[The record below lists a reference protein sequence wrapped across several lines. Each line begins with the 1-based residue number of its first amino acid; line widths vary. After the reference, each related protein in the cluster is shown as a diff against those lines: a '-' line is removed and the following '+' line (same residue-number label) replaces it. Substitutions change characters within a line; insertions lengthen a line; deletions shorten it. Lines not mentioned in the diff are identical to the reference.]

1 MLNHFTKVLQEHIAK
16 RRPFAVATVIR
27 VLGSASAK
35 PGSKALIDETG
46 RNVHGWVGGGCAES
60 LVREEALAAIAEGA
74 TRIVEV
80 DLDDEVLGVGMPCG
94 GRMEVYIEPHLP
106 PKTLLIAGHNRLA
119 RHLAVLGGLA
129 GYTVEVSSPKARSA
143 DFPTAGR
150 VETVEWDALKIPPD
164 ASVVIA
170 SDHQGHLPALRK
182 ALKAKEAQPAPTAS
196 GNPAPGGSAPGNPAP
211 GDSAPGTTAN
221 IAFNHIGL
229 VASRRVSQGLMKR
242 LAEEGYGAEALSR
255 VRTPAGLDLGG
266 DTLEEISL
274 SILAEILAGDRGA
287 SALPLRMV
295 KGRWSALPQ
304 NIVRG
309 GRAEGATAA
318 AAAGAAKDS
327 EPEPELLIVGMGRL
341 AEELARLGTLLGW
354 RVTVNTST
362 GDPPDLPASAR
373 VVTGDLDFSRMEV
386 GKHTY
391 VVIATL
397 HKGDHLSMRRAMEGS
412 APYIGLIASQK
423 RSGLVLDYLKETG
436 VSEEAMANVFAPA
449 GLDLGSVTPAEIAM
463 SVISEVVGV
472 CRGGSCRSLS
482 LVEAAAGSGNP
493 DACLELF
500 E

>member
-1 MLNHFTKVLQEHIAK
+1 MLSHFTDILQDYIAR

-27 VLGSASAK
+27 VVGSASAK

-129 GYTVEVSSPKARSA
+129 GYSVAVCSPKARSE

-150 VETVEWDALKIPPD
+150 VETVDWEALNIPPD

-170 SDHQGHLPALRK
+170 SDHQGHLPAMRK
-182 ALKAKEAQPAPTAS
+182 ALEAQPALLDQKSSPNETSANTAPS
-196 GNPAPGGSAPGNPAP
+196 KVAFAN
-211 GDSAPGTTAN
+211 TAFSNNAFSN
-221 IAFNHIGL
+221 IAL

-242 LAEEGYGAEALSR
+242 LAKEGYGAAALSR

-274 SILAEILAGDRGA
+274 SILAEILATDRKA

-295 KGRWSALPQ
+295 KGGFADFSPEEVSLPP
-304 NIVRG
+304 V
-309 GRAEGATAA
+309 EDV
-318 AAAGAAKDS
+318 AG
-327 EPEPELLIVGMGRL
+327 EPELLIVGMGRL
-341 AEELARLGTLLGW
+341 AEELARLGILLGW

-386 GKHTY
+386 GRHTY
-391 VVIATL
+391 VIIATL
-397 HKGDHLSMRRAMEGS
+397 HKGDHLSMRKAMEGN
-412 APYIGLIASQK
+412 APYIGLIASRK
-423 RSGLVLDYLKETG
+423 RSGLVLDYLKESG
-436 VSEEAMANVFAPA
+436 VSPEAMANVFAPS
-449 GLDLGSVTPAEIAM
+449 GLDLGAVTPAEIAI

-472 CRGGSCRSLS
+472 YRGGSCRSLS
-482 LVEAAAGSGNP
+482 QVEAGTGSGNP
-493 DACLELF
+493 DACFQLF

>member
-1 MLNHFTKVLQEHIAK
+1 MLSHFTKILQEYIEK

-27 VLGSASAK
+27 VVGSASAK
-35 PGSKALIDETG
+35 PGSKALIDEKG

-60 LVREEALAAIAEGA
+60 LVREEALAAIAEGT

-106 PKTLLIAGHNRLA
+106 PKTLFIAGHNRLA
-119 RHLAVLGGLA
+119 QHLAVLGGLA
-129 GYTVEVSSPKARSA
+129 GYTVAVCSPKARKA
-143 DFPTAGR
+143 DFPTAAR
-150 VETVEWDALKIPPD
+150 VETIAWDALSIPPD

-170 SDHQGHLPALRK
+170 SDHRGHLPALRI
-182 ALKAKEAQPAPTAS
+182 ALEARPEKTGLEARPAPPAHMAAQAAS
-196 GNPAPGGSAPGNPAP
+196 
-211 GDSAPGTTAN
+211 AN
-221 IAFNHIGL
+221 IGL
-229 VASRRVSQGLMKR
+229 VASRRVSQGLIKR
-242 LAEEGYGAEALSR
+242 LAKEGYGAEALSR

-274 SILAEILAGDRGA
+274 SILAEILAADRGA

-295 KGRWSALPQ
+295 KGGFADFSP
-304 NIVRG
+304 
-309 GRAEGATAA
+309 AEAA
-318 AAAGAAKDS
+318 PAVGAAEDGDA
-327 EPEPELLIVGMGRL
+327 EPELLIVGMGRL

-386 GKHTY
+386 GRRTY
-391 VVIATL
+391 VIIATL
-397 HKGDHLSMRRAMEGS
+397 HKGDHLSMRKAMEGN
-412 APYIGLIASQK
+412 APYIGLIASRK

-436 VSEEAMANVFAPA
+436 VPETAMANVFAPA
-449 GLDLGSVTPAEIAM
+449 GLELGAVTPAEIAI
-463 SVISEVVGV
+463 SVIAEVVGV
-472 CRGGSCRSLS
+472 YRGGSCRPLS
-482 LVEAAAGSGNP
+482 QVEASTGSGNP
-493 DACLELF
+493 DACLQLF

>member
-1 MLNHFTKVLQEHIAK
+1 MLSHFTKILQEYIEK

-27 VLGSASAK
+27 VVGSASAK
-35 PGSKALIDETG
+35 PGSKALIDEKG

-60 LVREEALAAIAEGA
+60 LVREEALAAIAEGT

-106 PKTLLIAGHNRLA
+106 PKTLFIAGHNRLA
-119 RHLAVLGGLA
+119 QHLAVLGGLA
-129 GYTVEVSSPKARSA
+129 GYTVAVCSPKARKA
-143 DFPTAGR
+143 DFPTAAR
-150 VETVEWDALKIPPD
+150 VETIAWDALSIPPD

-170 SDHQGHLPALRK
+170 SDHRGHLPALRI
-182 ALKAKEAQPAPTAS
+182 ALEARPEKTGLEARPEKTALEAQPAPPAHMAAQAAS
-196 GNPAPGGSAPGNPAP
+196 
-211 GDSAPGTTAN
+211 AN
-221 IAFNHIGL
+221 IGL
-229 VASRRVSQGLMKR
+229 VASRRVSQGLIKR
-242 LAEEGYGAEALSR
+242 LAKEGYGAEALSR

-274 SILAEILAGDRGA
+274 SILAEILAADRGA

-295 KGRWSALPQ
+295 KGGFADFSP
-304 NIVRG
+304 
-309 GRAEGATAA
+309 AEAAPAVGTVGAV
-318 AAAGAAKDS
+318 GAAEDGDA
-327 EPEPELLIVGMGRL
+327 EPELLIVGMGRL

-386 GKHTY
+386 GRRTY
-391 VVIATL
+391 VIIATL
-397 HKGDHLSMRRAMEGS
+397 HKGDHLSMRKAMEGN

-436 VSEEAMANVFAPA
+436 VPETAMANVFAPA
-449 GLDLGSVTPAEIAM
+449 GLELGAVTPAEIAI
-463 SVISEVVGV
+463 SVIAEVVGV
-472 CRGGSCRSLS
+472 YRGGSCRPLS
-482 LVEAAAGSGNP
+482 QVEASTGSGNP
-493 DACLELF
+493 DACLQLF

>member
-1 MLNHFTKVLQEHIAK
+1 MLSHFTKILQEYIEK

-27 VLGSASAK
+27 VVGSASAK
-35 PGSKALIDETG
+35 PGSKALIDEKG

-60 LVREEALAAIAEGA
+60 LVREEALAAIAEGT

-106 PKTLLIAGHNRLA
+106 PKTLFIAGHNRLA
-119 RHLAVLGGLA
+119 QHLAVLGGLA
-129 GYTVEVSSPKARSA
+129 GYTVAVCSPKARKA
-143 DFPTAGR
+143 DFPTTAR
-150 VETVEWDALKIPPD
+150 VETIAWDALSIPPD

-170 SDHQGHLPALRK
+170 SDHRGHLPALRI
-182 ALKAKEAQPAPTAS
+182 ALEARPEKTALEAQPAPPAHMAAQAAS
-196 GNPAPGGSAPGNPAP
+196 
-211 GDSAPGTTAN
+211 AN
-221 IAFNHIGL
+221 IGL
-229 VASRRVSQGLMKR
+229 VASRRVSQGLIKR
-242 LAEEGYGAEALSR
+242 LAKEGYGAEALSR

-274 SILAEILAGDRGA
+274 SILAEILAADRGA

-295 KGRWSALPQ
+295 KGGYADFSPAEAAPA
-304 NIVRG
+304 G
-309 GRAEGATAA
+309 GTVGTV
-318 AAAGAAKDS
+318 GAAEDGDA
-327 EPEPELLIVGMGRL
+327 EPELLIVGMGRL

-386 GKHTY
+386 GRRTY
-391 VVIATL
+391 VIIATL
-397 HKGDHLSMRRAMEGS
+397 HKGDHLSMRKAMEGN

-436 VSEEAMANVFAPA
+436 VPETAMANVFAPA
-449 GLDLGSVTPAEIAM
+449 GLELGAVTPAEIAI
-463 SVISEVVGV
+463 SVIAEVVGV
-472 CRGGSCRSLS
+472 YRGGSCRPLS
-482 LVEAAAGSGNP
+482 QVEASTGSGNP
-493 DACLELF
+493 DACLQLF